1 LTHKIIWWFL
11 FAKKIDFYKTLNMNN
26 LHLTKTP
33 RNQKAFSATE
43 VASSNS
49 MLPQWDL
56 TQYYSNLNDPKIQS
70 DLKQAKE
77 LVDNYALKFA
87 GKVNDLSAQELYDAF
102 VEVESI
108 SVKVST
114 PSYYLHLLYE
124 AGSDIEGRMEEI
136 GKLQSVVDEQT
147 TMISNELTFFDV
159 ELAKR
164 KDLET
169 LINSPELKNYKHYLQ
184 TVFENGKYILSEDVE
199 KVLSLKSLTSS
210 DAWSRQYT
218 DQKAKIEVELEIYGK
233 KKKYNVP
240 GLMDLMKNSDR
251 KIRATA
257 FEALSYSFSQT
268 EELVLEAYNNIIMD
282 KKIMDGLRGYEN
294 AEQSKLISNQIS
306 QSFVDSLVKTAQ
318 DKVGLLQRYYRMKME
333 ILGLTNQT
341 PPIRGQG
348 GKMAGE
354 EKPKWYDSYAGITFE
369 GLEEKSYS
377 WEECKQIVVE
387 NFTAFHPRFGAI
399 AQEAF
404 DKNWLDAGLR
414 KRKYG
419 GAFMSNFA
427 PGYHP
432 VILCNFKNKLT
443 DISTVA
449 HEMGHLV
456 HSILTDES
464 QTLLNTNYTLSM
476 AEIASLC
483 CETVVFEKMYSEIP
497 DDLSGKKLKL
507 KLMCEKVEEEFLNI
521 YVGGVGRYIFESK
534 IHKMYREQ
542 GAISKEQ
549 IRELW
554 IQEHYVNLFGDI
566 FDYTGCEY
574 SWQSVAHFTYIFY
587 NYVYAS
593 GLLTSNAIYN
603 VVKDDESK
611 KAIYLEILAAGGSD
625 SPANLLCKLDL
636 EIESPEF
643 WKIGFDLSE
652 KRLIEA
658 ERLWTEVK
666 AEM

>member
-1 LTHKIIWWFL
+1 MTNVKQIQTFC
-11 FAKKIDFYKTLNMNN
+11 
-26 LHLTKTP
+26 
-33 RNQKAFSATE
+33 NQKLFFETE
-43 VASSNS
+43 SSTSNDK
-49 MLPQWDL
+49 LPQWDL
-56 TQYYSNLNDPKIQS
+56 TQYYGDLHDPKIQS
-70 DLKQAKE
+70 DLKVAKE
-77 LVDNYALKFA
+77 LVDNYAPRFA
-87 GKVNDLSAQELYDAF
+87 GKVNDLNAQELYNAF
-102 VEVESI
+102 VEVEAI
-108 SVKVST
+108 SVQVSK

-124 AGSDIEGRMEEI
+124 AGSEIEGRMEELS
-136 GKLQSVVDEQT
+136 KAQSVVDEQT

-169 LINSPELKNYKHYLQ
+169 LIQAPELKNYKHYLQ
-184 TVFENGKYILSEDVE
+184 TVFENSKYILSEDVE

-210 DAWSRQYT
+210 DAWSRLYT

-240 GLMDLMKNSDR
+240 ALMDLMKNSDR

-294 AEQSKLISNQIS
+294 AEQSKLISNQVS

-318 DKVGLLQRYYRMKME
+318 DKVGLLQRYYKMKME
-333 ILGLTNQT
+333 ILGL
-341 PPIRGQG
+341 
-348 GKMAGE
+348 AGDRHLE
-354 EKPKWYDSYAGITFE
+354 RSERSSADCDEKPKWYDSYAGLTFE

-377 WEECKQIVVE
+377 WEECQRIVVE

-432 VILCNFKNKLT
+432 VILCNYKNKLT

-464 QTLLNTNYTLSM
+464 QTLLNTNYTMSM

-483 CETVVFEKMYSEIP
+483 CETVVFEKMYNDIP
-497 DDLSGKKLKL
+497 DDLSGKRLKL

-534 IHKMYREQ
+534 IHSMYRGQ
-542 GAISKEQ
+542 GAIGKEQ

-603 VVKDDESK
+603 VVVNDESK

-625 SPANLLCKLDL
+625 SPANLLAKLDL
-636 EIESPEF
+636 DIESPEF

-652 KRLIEA
+652 KRLLEA
-658 ERLWTEVK
+658 ERLWAEVK
-666 AEM
+666 AGV

>member
-1 LTHKIIWWFL
+1 MTIANQTQIF
-11 FAKKIDFYKTLNMNN
+11 
-26 LHLTKTP
+26 
-33 RNQKAFSATE
+33 RNQKAFSTDD
-43 VASSNS
+43 STTSNS
-49 MLPQWDL
+49 ILPQWDL
-56 TQYYSNLNDPKIQS
+56 TQYYSDLNDPKIQS
-70 DLKQAKE
+70 DLKAAKK

-87 GKVNDLSAQELYDAF
+87 GKVSELSAQELYDAF
-102 VEVESI
+102 VEVETISI
-108 SVKVST
+108 QISK

-124 AGSDIEGRMEEI
+124 AGSEIEGRMEELS
-136 GKLQSVVDEQT
+136 KAQSVVDEQT
-147 TMISNELTFFDV
+147 TVISNELTFFDV

-169 LINSPELKNYKHYLQ
+169 LVQAPELKNYKHYLQ
-184 TVFENGKYILSEDVE
+184 TVFENGKYILSEEVE

-210 DAWSRQYT
+210 DAWSRLYT

-268 EELVLEAYNNIIMD
+268 EELVLEAYNNIMMD
-282 KKIMDGLRGYEN
+282 KKIMDGLRGYQN
-294 AEQSKLISNQIS
+294 AEQSKLISNQVS

-318 DKVGLLQRYYRMKME
+318 DKVNLLQRYYRMKNE
-333 ILGLTNQT
+333 ILGLTD
-341 PPIRGQG
+341 
-348 GKMAGE
+348 A
-354 EKPKWYDSYAGITFE
+354 KWYDSYAGLTFE

-377 WEECKQIVVE
+377 WEECQKIVVE
-387 NFTAFHPRFGAI
+387 NFTAFHPRFGTI

-432 VILCNFKNKLT
+432 VILCNFKGKLT

-456 HSILTDES
+456 HSVLTDEA
-464 QTLLNTNYTLSM
+464 QTLLNTNYTMSM

-483 CETVVFEKMYSEIP
+483 CETVVFEKMYNDIA

-521 YVGGVGRYIFESK
+521 YVGGVGRYTFESK
-534 IHKMYREQ
+534 IHAMYRDQ

-554 IQEHYVNLFGDI
+554 IKEHYQNVFGDV

-574 SWQSVAHFTYIFY
+574 SWQSVAHFTYMFY

-593 GLLTSNAIYN
+593 GLLTSNTIYN
-603 VVKDDESK
+603 VVKNDESK
-611 KAIYLEILAAGGSD
+611 KSIYLEILAAGGSD
-625 SPANLLCKLDL
+625 SPANLLSKLDL
-636 EIESPEF
+636 DIESPEF

-652 KRLIEA
+652 KKLLEA
-658 ERLWTEVK
+658 ERLWAEVK
-666 AEM
+666 TMV

>member
-1 LTHKIIWWFL
+1 MPISTKT
-11 FAKKIDFYKTLNMNN
+11 KTLKSPNKF
-26 LHLTKTP
+26 LI
-33 RNQKAFSATE
+33 TE
-43 VASSNS
+43 TADSNS
-49 MLPQWDL
+49 KLPQWDL
-56 TQYYSNLNDPKIQS
+56 TQYYNDLNDPRIQS
-70 DLKQAKE
+70 DLKSAKD
-77 LVDNYALKFA
+77 LVDNYAKKFA
-87 GKVNDLSAQELYDAF
+87 GKIADLTATELNNAF
-102 VEVESI
+102 IEVEKISI
-108 SVKVST
+108 QVSK

-124 AGSDIEGRMEEI
+124 AGSDVEGQMEAI
-136 GKLQSVVDEQT
+136 SKLQSMVDEQT

-164 KDLET
+164 DDLKS
-169 LINSPELKNYKHYLQ
+169 LIDSSELSNYKHYLR
-184 TVFENGKYILSEDVE
+184 TTFENAKYILSEEVE
-199 KVLSLKSLTSS
+199 KVLSLKSLTSA
-210 DAWSRQYT
+210 DAWSRLYT
-218 DQKAKIEVELEIYGK
+218 DQKAKIEVELEIYGN

-282 KKIMDGLRGYEN
+282 KKIMDGLRGYGN
-294 AEQSKLISNQIS
+294 AEQSKLISNQVS

-318 DKVGLLQRYYRMKME
+318 DKVGLLQRYYRMKMD
-333 ILGLTNQT
+333 ILKIND
-341 PPIRGQG
+341 
-348 GKMAGE
+348 A
-354 EKPKWYDSYAGITFE
+354 KWYDSYSSLNFE

-432 VILCNFKNKLT
+432 VILCNYKNKLT

-483 CETVVFEKMYSEIP
+483 CETVVFEKMYNDIP

-521 YVGGVGRYIFESK
+521 YVGGVGRYTFESK
-534 IHKMYREQ
+534 MHKNYREQ

-549 IRELW
+549 VRELW
-554 IQEHYVNLFGDI
+554 IQEHYKNLFGDI

-574 SWQSVAHFTYIFY
+574 SWQSVAHFTYMFY

-603 VVKDDESK
+603 VVKNDEAK
-611 KAIYLEILAAGGSD
+611 KSIYLEILSAGGSD
-625 SPANLLCKLDL
+625 SPANLLGKLGLD
-636 EIESPEF
+636 IESPEF
-643 WKIGFDLSE
+643 WQIGFDLSE
-652 KRLIEA
+652 KRLLEA
-658 ERLWTEVK
+658 ERLWSEIK
-666 AEM
+666 AGA

>member
-1 LTHKIIWWFL
+1 MTIIS
-11 FAKKIDFYKTLNMNN
+11 
-26 LHLTKTP
+26 TKP
-33 RNQKAFSATE
+33 ILRNQKAYLAEENST
-43 VASSNS
+43 SNTK
-49 MLPQWDL
+49 LPQWDL
-56 TQYYSNLNDPKIQS
+56 TQYYNDLHDPKIQS
-70 DLKQAKE
+70 DLKAAKE
-77 LVDNYALKFA
+77 LVNNYATKFA

-102 VEVESI
+102 VEVEAISI
-108 SVKVST
+108 QVSK
-114 PSYYLHLLYE
+114 PSYYLHLIYE
-124 AGSDIEGRMEEI
+124 AGSDVEGRMEEI
-136 GKLQSVVDEQT
+136 SKIQSVVDEQT

-164 KDLET
+164 KDLVG
-169 LINSPELKNYKHYLQ
+169 LIQASELVNYKHYLQ
-184 TVFENGKYILSEDVE
+184 TVLENGKYILSEEVE
-199 KVLSLKSLTSS
+199 KVLSLKSLTSA
-210 DAWSRQYT
+210 DAWSRLYT

-268 EELVLEAYNNIIMD
+268 EELVLEAYNNIMMD
-282 KKIMDGLRGYEN
+282 KKIMDGLRGYKD
-294 AEQSKLISNQIS
+294 AEQSKLISNQVS

-318 DKVGLLQRYYRMKME
+318 DKVGLLQRYYRMKNE
-333 ILGLTNQT
+333 ILGLTSVSLLEQSE
-341 PPIRGQG
+341 RSSAVGDD
-348 GKMAGE
+348 
-354 EKPKWYDSYAGITFE
+354 KPKWYDSYAGLSFE

-377 WEECKQIVVE
+377 WEECQKIIVE

-432 VILCNFKNKLT
+432 VILCNYKNKLT

-464 QTLLNTNYTLSM
+464 QSLLNTNYTLSM

-483 CETVVFEKMYSEIP
+483 CETVVFEKMYKDIP
-497 DDLSGKKLKL
+497 DDINGKKLKL

-521 YVGGVGRYIFESK
+521 YVGGVGRYTFESK
-534 IHKMYREQ
+534 IHAMYRDQ

-554 IQEHYVNLFGDI
+554 IKEHYTNVFGDV

-625 SPANLLCKLDL
+625 SPANLLGKLDL
-636 EIESPEF
+636 DIESPEF

-652 KRLIEA
+652 KRLQTA
-658 ERLWTEVK
+658 ERLW
-666 AEM
+666 AEIKQLG

>member
-1 LTHKIIWWFL
+1 
-11 FAKKIDFYKTLNMNN
+11 
-26 LHLTKTP
+26 
-33 RNQKAFSATE
+33 
-43 VASSNS
+43 
-49 MLPQWDL
+49 
-56 TQYYSNLNDPKIQS
+56 
-70 DLKQAKE
+70 
-77 LVDNYALKFA
+77 
-87 GKVNDLSAQELYDAF
+87 
-102 VEVESI
+102 
-108 SVKVST
+108 
-114 PSYYLHLLYE
+114 
-124 AGSDIEGRMEEI
+124 
-136 GKLQSVVDEQT
+136 
-147 TMISNELTFFDV
+147 
-159 ELAKR
+159 
-164 KDLET
+164 
-169 LINSPELKNYKHYLQ
+169 
-184 TVFENGKYILSEDVE
+184 
-199 KVLSLKSLTSS
+199 
-210 DAWSRQYT
+210 
-218 DQKAKIEVELEIYGK
+218 
-233 KKKYNVP
+233 
-240 GLMDLMKNSDR
+240 
-251 KIRATA
+251 
-257 FEALSYSFSQT
+257 
-268 EELVLEAYNNIIMD
+268 VLEAYNNIILD

-294 AEQSKLISNQIS
+294 AEQSKLISNQVS

-318 DKVGLLQRYYRMKME
+318 DKVGLLQRYYKMKIE
-333 ILGLTNQT
+333 ILK
-341 PPIRGQG
+341 IDD
-348 GKMAGE
+348 A
-354 EKPKWYDSYAGITFE
+354 KWYDSYAGLTFE

-387 NFTAFHPRFGAI
+387 NFTAFHPKFGAI

-432 VILCNFKNKLT
+432 VILCNYKNKLT

-464 QTLLNTNYTLSM
+464 QTLLNTNYTMSM

-483 CETVVFEKMYSEIP
+483 CETVVFEKMYNDIP

-534 IHKMYREQ
+534 IHSMYREQ
-542 GAISKEQ
+542 GAISKKQ

-603 VVKDDESK
+603 VVVNDESK

-625 SPANLLCKLDL
+625 SPANLLGKLDL
-636 EIESPEF
+636 DIESPEF

-652 KRLIEA
+652 KRLQEA
-658 ERLWTEVK
+658 ERLWAEVK
-666 AEM
+666 GIS

>member
-1 LTHKIIWWFL
+1 MIDMSMLNQNKFIRSHKV
-11 FAKKIDFYKTLNMNN
+11 
-26 LHLTKTP
+26 
-33 RNQKAFSATE
+33 FSAE
-43 VASSNS
+43 ENLNSNS
-49 MLPQWDL
+49 KLPQWDL
-56 TQYYSNLNDPKIQS
+56 TQYYNYLHDPKIQS
-70 DLKQAKE
+70 DLKTAKE

-87 GKVNDLSAQELYDAF
+87 GKVNDLNAQELCNAF
-102 VEVESI
+102 VEVEAI
-108 SVKVST
+108 SVQVSK
-114 PSYYLHLLYE
+114 PSYYLHLIYE
-124 AGSDIEGRMEEI
+124 AGSDLEGRMEEI
-136 GKLQSVVDEQT
+136 SKIQSVVDEQT
-147 TMISNELTFFDV
+147 TIISNELTFFDV
-159 ELAKR
+159 ELARR
-164 KDLET
+164 KDLEV
-169 LINSPELKNYKHYLQ
+169 LIQAPELVNYKHYLQ
-184 TVFENGKYILSEDVE
+184 TVLENGKYILSEEVE
-199 KVLSLKSLTSS
+199 KVLSLKSLTST
-210 DAWSRQYT
+210 DAWSRLYT

-268 EELVLEAYNNIIMD
+268 EELVLEAYNNIMMD

-294 AEQSKLISNQIS
+294 AEQSKLISNQVS

-318 DKVGLLQRYYRMKME
+318 DKVGLLQRYYRMKNE
-333 ILGLTNQT
+333 ILGLTSAPAHVLN
-341 PPIRGQG
+341 PKDSGVL
-348 GKMAGE
+348 
-354 EKPKWYDSYAGITFE
+354 PKWYDSYAGLSFE
-369 GLEEKSYS
+369 GLEEKYYS
-377 WEECKQIVVE
+377 WEECQKIIIE

-404 DKNWLDAGLR
+404 DKNWLDVGLR

-432 VILCNFKNKLT
+432 VILCNYKNKLT

-456 HSILTDES
+456 HSILTDEA
-464 QTLLNTNYTLSM
+464 QTLLNANYTMSM

-483 CETVVFEKMYSEIP
+483 CETVVFEKMYNDIP
-497 DDLSGKKLKL
+497 DDINGKKLKL

-521 YVGGVGRYIFESK
+521 YVGGVGRYTFESK
-534 IHKMYREQ
+534 LHAMYRDQ
-542 GAISKEQ
+542 GAISKDQ

-554 IQEHYVNLFGDI
+554 LKEHYTNVFGDV
-566 FDYTGCEY
+566 FDYSGCEF

-593 GLLTSNAIYN
+593 GLLTSNTIYN
-603 VVKDDESK
+603 VVKNDEAK

-625 SPANLLCKLDL
+625 SPANLLDKLDL
-636 EIESPEF
+636 DIESPEF

-652 KRLIEA
+652 QRLIEA
-658 ERLWTEVK
+658 EKLWAEVK
-666 AEM
+666 TEM

>member
-1 LTHKIIWWFL
+1 MTHK
-11 FAKKIDFYKTLNMNN
+11 
-26 LHLTKTP
+26 P
-33 RNQKAFSATE
+33 QNQTFKSHKFTSNE
-43 VASSNS
+43 DSNS
-49 MLPQWDL
+49 ANSQLPKWDL
-56 TQYYSNLNDPKIQS
+56 TQYYTSLNDPKIQS
-70 DLKQAKE
+70 DLKLAKE
-77 LVDNYALKFA
+77 LVDNYALKYA
-87 GKVNDLSAQELYDAF
+87 GKVVQLSPLELYNAF
-102 VEVESI
+102 VEVEKISI
-108 SVKVST
+108 QVSK

-124 AGSDIEGRMEEI
+124 AGSDVEGQMEEI

-164 KDLET
+164 SDLET
-169 LINSPELKNYKHYLQ
+169 LINDLELINYKHYLQ
-184 TVFENGKYILSEDVE
+184 TVLENGKYILSEDVE
-199 KVLSLKSLTSS
+199 KVLSLKSLTSA
-210 DAWSRQYT
+210 DAWSRLYT

-233 KKKYNVP
+233 TKKYNVP
-240 GLMDLMKNSDR
+240 ALMDLMKSSDR

-257 FEALSYSFSQT
+257 FEALSYSFAQT
-268 EELVLEAYNNIIMD
+268 EELVLEAYNNILLD
-282 KKIMDGLRGYEN
+282 KKIIDGLRGYEN
-294 AEQSKLISNQIS
+294 AEQSKLISNQVS
-306 QSFVDSLVKTAQ
+306 QSFVDSLVKIAQ
-318 DKVGLLQRYYRMKME
+318 DKVSLLQRYYKMKNE
-333 ILGLTNQT
+333 ILGLTD
-341 PPIRGQG
+341 
-348 GKMAGE
+348 A
-354 EKPKWYDSYAGITFE
+354 KWYDSYAGLTFE
-369 GLEEKSYS
+369 GLEEKTYT

-404 DKNWLDAGLR
+404 NKNWLDAGLR

-432 VILCNFKNKLT
+432 VILCNFKGKLT

-456 HSILTDES
+456 HSVLTDEA
-464 QTLLNTNYTLSM
+464 QTLLNTNYTMSM

-483 CETVVFEKMYSEIP
+483 CETVVFDKMYNDIS
-497 DDLSGKKLKL
+497 DDINGKKLKL

-521 YVGGVGRYIFESK
+521 YVGGVGRYTFESK

-549 IRELW
+549 IRKLW
-554 IQEHYVNLFGDI
+554 IQEHYTNVFGGT

-603 VVKDDESK
+603 VVKNDETK

-625 SPANLLCKLDL
+625 SPANLLGKLDL
-636 EIESPEF
+636 DIESREF

-652 KRLIEA
+652 KRLVEA
-658 ERLWTEVK
+658 ERLWSEVK
-666 AEM
+666 GSYPLPDFKS

>member
-1 LTHKIIWWFL
+1 MTNFSKNS
-11 FAKKIDFYKTLNMNN
+11 TL
-26 LHLTKTP
+26 
-33 RNQKAFSATE
+33 RNQKAFSTSE
-43 VASSNS
+43 NTSSNS
-49 MLPQWDL
+49 QLPQWDL
-56 TQYYSNLNDPKIQS
+56 TQYYSDLHDPKIQS
-70 DLKQAKE
+70 DLKVAKE
-77 LVDNYALKFA
+77 LVDNYAIRFA
-87 GKVNDLSAQELYDAF
+87 RKVNDLSPQELYNAF
-102 VEVESI
+102 VEVEAISI
-108 SVKVST
+108 KVST
-114 PSYYLHLLYE
+114 PSYFLHLLYE
-124 AGSDIEGRMEEI
+124 AGSDIEGQMEEI
-136 GKLQSVVDEQT
+136 SKLQSMVDEQT

-169 LINSPELKNYKHYLQ
+169 LIQAPELKNYKHYLQ
-184 TVFENGKYILSEDVE
+184 TVLENGKYILSEEVE
-199 KVLSLKSLTSS
+199 KVLSLKSLTSA
-210 DAWSRQYT
+210 DAWSRLYT

-251 KIRATA
+251 KIRSTA
-257 FEALSYSFSQT
+257 FKALSYSLSQT

-294 AEQSKLISNQIS
+294 AEQSKLISNQVS

-318 DKVGLLQRYYRMKME
+318 DKVELLQRYYKMKME
-333 ILGLTNQT
+333 ILK
-341 PPIRGQG
+341 IDD
-348 GKMAGE
+348 A
-354 EKPKWYDSYAGITFE
+354 KWYDSYAGLTFE

-377 WEECKQIVVE
+377 WEECQRIVVE

-432 VILCNFKNKLT
+432 VILCNYKNKLT

-456 HSILTDES
+456 HSILTDEA
-464 QTLLNTNYTLSM
+464 QTLLNTNYTMSM

-483 CETVVFEKMYSEIP
+483 CETVVFEKMYNDIP

-534 IHKMYREQ
+534 IHAMYREQ

-603 VVKDDESK
+603 VVVNDESK
-611 KAIYLEILAAGGSD
+611 KAVYLEILAAGGSD
-625 SPANLLCKLDL
+625 SPANLLGKLDL
-636 EIESPEF
+636 DIESPEF

-666 AEM
+666 QLQS

>member
-1 LTHKIIWWFL
+1 MIKQTVSNIIRSQIKL
-11 FAKKIDFYKTLNMNN
+11 ST
-26 LHLTKTP
+26 
-33 RNQKAFSATE
+33 TE
-43 VASSNS
+43 NVSSNS
-49 MLPQWDL
+49 TLPQWDL
-56 TQYYSNLNDPKIQS
+56 TQYYNDLNDPKIHI
-70 DLKQAKE
+70 DLKKAKV
-77 LVDNYALKFA
+77 LVDNYAARFA
-87 GKVNDLSAQELYDAF
+87 GKVYKLNPQELYEAF
-102 VEVESI
+102 VEVEAISI
-108 SVKVST
+108 QVSK
-114 PSYYLHLLYE
+114 PSYYLHLIYE
-124 AGSDIEGRMEEI
+124 AGSEIEGRMEEI
-136 GKLQSVVDEQT
+136 GKLQSVVDEET
-147 TMISNELTFFDV
+147 TIISNELTFFDV

-164 KDLET
+164 ADLET
-169 LINSPELKNYKHYLQ
+169 LIRALELKNYRHYLQ
-184 TVFENGKYILSEDVE
+184 TVFENGKYILSEEVE
-199 KVLSLKSLTSS
+199 KVLSLKSLTSG
-210 DAWSRQYT
+210 DAWSRLYT

-257 FEALSYSFSQT
+257 FEALSYSFAQT
-268 EELVLEAYNNIIMD
+268 EELVLEAYNNIMMD
-282 KKIMDGLRGYEN
+282 KKIMDNLRGYQN
-294 AEQSKLISNQIS
+294 AEQSKLISNKVS

-318 DKVGLLQRYYRMKME
+318 DKVNLLQRYYRMKNE
-333 ILGLTNQT
+333 ILGLAGDGHLEQGE
-341 PPIRGQG
+341 RSSVAGQ
-348 GKMAGE
+348 

-377 WEECKQIVVE
+377 WEECQKIVVE

-427 PGYHP
+427 PGFHP
-432 VILCNFKNKLT
+432 VILCNYKNKLT

-456 HSILTDES
+456 HSILTDEA
-464 QTLLNTNYTLSM
+464 QTLLNTNYTMSM

-483 CETVVFEKMYSEIP
+483 CETVVFEKMYNDIP
-497 DDLSGKKLKL
+497 DNINGKKLKL

-521 YVGGVGRYIFESK
+521 YVGGVGRYTFESK
-534 IHKMYREQ
+534 IHNMYREQ

-554 IQEHYVNLFGDI
+554 ITEHFTNVFGDV

-574 SWQSVAHFTYIFY
+574 SWQSVAHFTYMFY

-603 VVKDDESK
+603 VVKNDEAK
-611 KAIYLEILAAGGSD
+611 KAIYLEILSAGGSD
-625 SPANLLCKLDL
+625 SPANLLGKLDL
-636 EIESPEF
+636 DIESPEF

-652 KRLIEA
+652 KRLLEA
-658 ERLWTEVK
+658 EQLWAEVK
-666 AEM
+666 NT

>member
-1 LTHKIIWWFL
+1 MTNLQFS
-11 FAKKIDFYKTLNMNN
+11 KTLR
-26 LHLTKTP
+26 H
-33 RNQKAFSATE
+33 QKAFSIQAGSTP
-43 VASSNS
+43 NTK
-49 MLPQWDL
+49 LPQWDL
-56 TQYYSNLNDPKIQS
+56 AHYYSNLNDPKIQS
-70 DLKQAKE
+70 DLKEAKQ
-77 LVDNYALKFA
+77 LVDNYATKYA
-87 GKVNDLSAQELYDAF
+87 GKVNGLSAQELHDAF
-102 VEVESI
+102 VEVELISI
-108 SVKVST
+108 QVSK
-114 PSYYLHLLYE
+114 PSYYIHLLYE
-124 AGSDIEGRMEEI
+124 AGSDVEGRMEEI

-164 KDLET
+164 ADLAG
-169 LINSPELKNYKHYLQ
+169 LIAAPELVNYKHYLQ
-184 TVFENGKYILSEDVE
+184 TILDNGKYILIEEVE
-199 KVLSLKSLTSS
+199 KVLSLKSLTSGE
-210 DAWSRQYT
+210 AWSRLYT

-233 KKKYNVP
+233 TKKYNVP
-240 GLMDLMKNSDR
+240 GLMDLMKSSDR

-257 FEALSYSFSQT
+257 FEALSYSFAQT
-268 EELVLEAYNNIIMD
+268 EELVLEAYNNIMLD
-282 KKIMDGLRGYEN
+282 KKIMDNLRGYDN
-294 AEQSKLISNQIS
+294 AEQSKLISNQVS

-318 DKVGLLQRYYRMKME
+318 DKVSLLQRYYCMKNE
-333 ILGLTNQT
+333 ILGLTSDRHLERVESGFGSPEQSLAT
-341 PPIRGQG
+341 KSERSSEV
-348 GKMAGE
+348 GE
-354 EKPKWYDSYAGITFE
+354 DKPKWYDSYAGITFE

-377 WEECKQIVVE
+377 WEECQKIVIE

-432 VILCNFKNKLT
+432 VILCNYKNKLT

-456 HSILTDES
+456 HSVLTDEA
-464 QTLLNTNYTLSM
+464 QTLLNTNYTMSM

-483 CETVVFEKMYSEIP
+483 CETVVFDKMYSDIP
-497 DDLSGKKLKL
+497 DDINGKKLKL

-521 YVGGVGRYIFESK
+521 YVGGVGRYTFESK
-534 IHKMYREQ
+534 IHAMYREQ

-554 IQEHYVNLFGDI
+554 IKEHYVNLFGDI

-603 VVKDDESK
+603 VVKNDEAK

-625 SPANLLCKLDL
+625 SPANLLSKLDL
-636 EIESPEF
+636 DIESPEF
-643 WKIGFDLSE
+643 WQIGFELSE
-652 KRLIEA
+652 KRLLEA
-658 ERLWTEVK
+658 ERLWAEVK
-666 AEM
+666 GSL

>member
-1 LTHKIIWWFL
+1 MTIAQLKQVS
-11 FAKKIDFYKTLNMNN
+11 KS
-26 LHLTKTP
+26 
-33 RNQKAFSATE
+33 QKYFSSEE
-43 VASSNS
+43 VKSSNS
-49 MLPQWDL
+49 QLPKWDL
-56 TQYYSNLNDPKIQS
+56 TQYYNDLKDPKIQA
-70 DLKQAKE
+70 DLKSAKE
-77 LVDNYALKFA
+77 LVDSYALKFA
-87 GKVNDLSAQELYDAF
+87 GKVSQLSASELQLAL
-102 VEVESI
+102 VEVEKISI
-108 SVKVST
+108 QVSK

-124 AGSDIEGRMEEI
+124 AGSDVEGQMEEI

-164 KDLET
+164 ADLET
-169 LINSPELKNYKHYLQ
+169 LINAPELVNYKHYLQ
-184 TVFENGKYILSEDVE
+184 TVFDNGKYILSEDVE
-199 KVLSLKSLTSS
+199 KVLSLKSLTSG
-210 DAWSRQYT
+210 DAWSRFYT
-218 DQKAKIEVELEIYGK
+218 DQKAKIEVELEIYGV

-240 GLMDLMKNSDR
+240 ALMDLLKSSDR

-257 FEALSYSFSQT
+257 FEALSYSFAQT
-268 EELVLEAYNNIIMD
+268 EELVLEAYNNIMLD

-294 AEQSKLISNQIS
+294 AEQSKLISNQVS

-318 DKVGLLQRYYRMKME
+318 DKVSLLQRYYKMKNE
-333 ILGLTNQT
+333 ILGLTD
-341 PPIRGQG
+341 
-348 GKMAGE
+348 A
-354 EKPKWYDSYAGITFE
+354 KWYDSYAGLTFE

-377 WEECKQIVVE
+377 WEDCQKIVVE

-464 QTLLNTNYTLSM
+464 QTLLNTNYTMSM

-483 CETVVFEKMYSEIP
+483 CETVVFEKMYNDIL
-497 DDLSGKKLKL
+497 DDISGKKLKL

-521 YVGGVGRYIFESK
+521 YVGGVGRYTFESK
-534 IHKMYREQ
+534 IHAMYREQ

-549 IRELW
+549 IRKLW
-554 IQEHYVNLFGDI
+554 IQEHYTNVFGDV

-603 VVKDDESK
+603 VVKNDETK

-625 SPANLLCKLDL
+625 SPANLLHKLDL
-636 EIESPEF
+636 DIESPEF

-652 KRLIEA
+652 KRLLEA
-658 ERLWTEVK
+658 ERLWSEVK
-666 AEM
+666 GNL

>member
-1 LTHKIIWWFL
+1 MTILQ
-11 FAKKIDFYKTLNMNN
+11 
-26 LHLTKTP
+26 LTKALGNKKHFTSLD
-33 RNQKAFSATE
+33 NS
-43 VASSNS
+43 SSNS
-49 MLPQWDL
+49 QLPQWNL
-56 TQYYSNLNDPKIQS
+56 TQYYNDLNDPKIQL
-70 DLKQAKE
+70 DLKNAKS
-77 LVDNYALKFA
+77 LVDNYALQFA
-87 GKVNDLSAQELYDAF
+87 GKVSDLSPLALYNAF
-102 VEVESI
+102 VEVETISI
-108 SVKVST
+108 AVSK
-114 PSYYLHLLYE
+114 PSYYLHLIYE

-164 KDLET
+164 KDLEQ
-169 LINSPELKNYKHYLQ
+169 LINSPELTNYKHYLQ
-184 TVFENGKYILSEDVE
+184 TVFENAKYILSEDVE
-199 KVLSLKSLTSS
+199 KVLSLKSLTSA
-210 DAWSRQYT
+210 DAWSRLYT
-218 DQKAKIEVELEIYGK
+218 DEKAKIEVELEIYGK
-233 KKKYNVP
+233 KSKYNVP

-282 KKIMDGLRGYEN
+282 KKIIDGLRGYEN
-294 AEQSKLISNQIS
+294 AEQSKLISNQVS

-318 DKVGLLQRYYRMKME
+318 DKVDLLQRYYRMKNE
-333 ILGLTNQT
+333 ILGITD
-341 PPIRGQG
+341 
-348 GKMAGE
+348 
-354 EKPKWYDSYAGITFE
+354 PKWYDSYTGLTFE

-377 WEECKQIVVE
+377 WEECQKIVVE

-404 DKNWLDAGLR
+404 DKKWLDAGLR

-432 VILCNFKNKLT
+432 VILCNYKNKLT

-456 HSILTDES
+456 HSILTDEA
-464 QTLLNTNYTLSM
+464 QTLLNTNYTMSM

-483 CETVVFEKMYSEIP
+483 CETVVFEKMYYDIP
-497 DDLSGKKLKL
+497 DDTNGKKLKL

-521 YVGGVGRYIFESK
+521 YVGGVGRYTFESK
-534 IHKMYREQ
+534 IHAIYREQ
-542 GAISKEQ
+542 GSISKEQ
-549 IRELW
+549 IREIW
-554 IQEHYVNLFGDI
+554 IKEHYTNVFGDV

-603 VVKDDESK
+603 VVKDNEVK

-625 SPANLLCKLDL
+625 TPANLLGKLDL
-636 EIESPEF
+636 DIESPEF

-652 KRLIEA
+652 KRLMEA
-658 ERLWTEVK
+658 ERLWLEVK
-666 AEM
+666 TDLVNGL

>member
-1 LTHKIIWWFL
+1 MTNFPKNS
-11 FAKKIDFYKTLNMNN
+11 TL
-26 LHLTKTP
+26 

-49 MLPQWDL
+49 QLPKWDL
-56 TQYYSNLNDPKIQS
+56 TQYYSDLHDPKIQS
-70 DLKQAKE
+70 DLKAANE
-77 LVDNYALKFA
+77 LVDNYALRFA
-87 GKVNDLSAQELYDAF
+87 GKVNDLSPQELYEAF
-102 VEVESI
+102 VEVEGISI
-108 SVKVST
+108 KVST
-114 PSYYLHLLYE
+114 PSYFLHLLYE
-124 AGSDIEGRMEEI
+124 AGSDVEGEMEEI
-136 GKLQSVVDEQT
+136 SKLQSVVDEQT

-169 LINSPELKNYKHYLQ
+169 LIQAPELKNYKHYLQ

-210 DAWSRQYT
+210 DAWSRLYT

-251 KIRATA
+251 KIRSTA
-257 FEALSYSFSQT
+257 FKALSYSFSQT

-294 AEQSKLISNQIS
+294 AEQSKLISNQVS

-318 DKVGLLQRYYRMKME
+318 DKVELLQRYYKMKME
-333 ILGLTNQT
+333 ILGLTGD
-341 PPIRGQG
+341 RHLERSERSSVEGD
-348 GKMAGE
+348 
-354 EKPKWYDSYAGITFE
+354 EKPKWYDSYAGLTFE

-432 VILCNFKNKLT
+432 VILCNYKNKLT

-456 HSILTDES
+456 HSVLTDES
-464 QTLLNTNYTLSM
+464 QTLLNTNYTMSM

-483 CETVVFEKMYSEIP
+483 CETVVFDKMYNDIP

-534 IHKMYREQ
+534 MHRMYREQ

-611 KAIYLEILAAGGSD
+611 KVVYLEILAAGGSD
-625 SPANLLCKLDL
+625 SPANLLGKLDL
-636 EIESPEF
+636 DIESPEF

-666 AEM
+666 QLQS

>member
-1 LTHKIIWWFL
+1 MTI
-11 FAKKIDFYKTLNMNN
+11 AKQNQIL
-26 LHLTKTP
+26 
-33 RNQKAFSATE
+33 RNQKAY
-43 VASSNS
+43 SNDDNS
-49 MLPQWDL
+49 TPNSQLPRWDL
-56 TQYYSNLNDPKIQS
+56 TQYYSDLHDPKIQS
-70 DLKQAKE
+70 DLKVAKE
-77 LVDNYALKFA
+77 LVDNYALRFA
-87 GKVNDLSAQELYDAF
+87 GKVNALSAQELYNAF
-102 VEVESI
+102 IEVEAISI
-108 SVKVST
+108 KVST

-124 AGSDIEGRMEEI
+124 AGSDVEGEMEEI
-136 GKLQSVVDEQT
+136 SKFQSVVDEQT

-169 LINSPELKNYKHYLQ
+169 LINSPELQNYKHYLQ

-199 KVLSLKSLTSS
+199 KVLSLKSLTSA
-210 DAWSRQYT
+210 DAWSRLYT

-282 KKIMDGLRGYEN
+282 KKIIDGLRGYEN
-294 AEQSKLISNQIS
+294 AEQSKLISNQVS

-318 DKVGLLQRYYRMKME
+318 DKVGLLQRYYKMKME
-333 ILGLTNQT
+333 ILGLNLQT
-341 PPIRGQG
+341 SSDPLSRGNI
-348 GKMAGE
+348 GE
-354 EKPKWYDSYAGITFE
+354 ELEKPKWYDSYAGITFE

-387 NFTAFHPRFGAI
+387 NFTAFHPRFGEI

-456 HSILTDES
+456 HSILTDEAQS
-464 QTLLNTNYTLSM
+464 LLNTNYTLSM

-483 CETVVFEKMYSEIP
+483 CETVVFEKMYSDIP

-554 IQEHYVNLFGDI
+554 IQEHYQSVFGDI
-566 FDYTGCEY
+566 FDYAGCEF
-574 SWQSVAHFTYIFY
+574 SWQGVMHFTSIFY

-603 VVKDDESK
+603 VVKNDESK

-625 SPANLLCKLDL
+625 SPANLLGKLDL
-636 EIESPEF
+636 DIESPEF

-652 KRLIEA
+652 QRLIQA
-658 ERLWTEVK
+658 EKLWAEVK
-666 AEM
+666 AEL